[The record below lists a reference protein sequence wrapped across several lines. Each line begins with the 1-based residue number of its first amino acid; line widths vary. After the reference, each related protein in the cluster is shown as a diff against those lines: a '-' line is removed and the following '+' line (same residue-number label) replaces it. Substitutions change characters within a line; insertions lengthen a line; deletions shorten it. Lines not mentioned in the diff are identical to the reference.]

1 MAGKV
6 KGKYIHPI
14 SPTMWVDEAKHVT
27 FIFHKTKLQ
36 ELTAVLITTI
46 GRQGLPELS
55 KMSGTSSFPYQSSEG
70 KLLDLHTI
78 QLLMF
83 STGEQ
88 ACFLAEL
95 PNDE

>member
-70 KLLDLHTI
+70 KLLDLQYHLITHV
-78 QLLMF
+78 LNRGTSMF
-83 STGEQ
+83 LSRSTE
-88 ACFLAEL
+88 
-95 PNDE
+95 